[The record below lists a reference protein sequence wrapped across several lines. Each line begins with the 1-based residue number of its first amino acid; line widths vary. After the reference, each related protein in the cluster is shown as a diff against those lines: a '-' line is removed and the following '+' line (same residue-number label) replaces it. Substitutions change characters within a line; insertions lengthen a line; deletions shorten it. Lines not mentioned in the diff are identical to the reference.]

1 MSFLRADGRRR
12 VVITGGGMLS
22 ALGDDWN
29 EVYENLKLCRNK
41 IVYMKEWDVY
51 ERMNT
56 RLGCPYT
63 KELPSFP
70 RKKIR
75 GMGRVALLSLLATER
90 AFEMA
95 GLKKEDGEL
104 IDELHNGRTGIAYGS
119 CMGSMDSILDMFS
132 MINDNDVSKINSQT
146 YIKCMPQ
153 TCAANLSVYYSLRGR
168 IITTNTACT
177 SGSQSIGYAYEA
189 IASGIQDMMVAG
201 GAEELIPPDAA
212 AFDAMGATA
221 YDNAHPEQEPK
232 PFDKKRDGLVI
243 GEGAGTLILEDME
256 HAVKRGAKIYAEVAG
271 FGTNCDGTHITN
283 PNAETMAE
291 ALRLSIKDA
300 GISPDKI
307 GYVNAHGTSTSAGDV
322 AETNATYNVF
332 NRAVPISSTKSYIG
346 HTLGACGCVEA
357 WITVNMMNEGWFHP
371 TLNLTEPDENCG
383 KLDYIAGN
391 GREINTDYVMSNNFA
406 FGGVN
411 TSLIFKKFSD

>member
-1 MSFLRADGRRR
+1 MNFLRADGKRR
-12 VVITGGGMLS
+12 VVVTGGGMLT
-22 ALGDDWN
+22 ALGDSWS
-29 EVYENLKLCRNK
+29 EAYENLKSLKNK
-41 IVYMKEWDVY
+41 VVYMKDWDIY
-51 ERMNT
+51 EGMNT
-56 RLGCPYT
+56 RLACPYT

-90 AFEMA
+90 ALECA
-95 GLKKEDGEL
+95 QLKKEDGEIL
-104 IDELHNGRTGIAYGS
+104 EELHNGRTGIAYGS

-132 MINDNDVSKINSQT
+132 MITENDVSKINSQT

-168 IITTNTACT
+168 ILTTNTACT
-177 SGSQSIGYAYEA
+177 SGSQAIGYAYEA
-189 IASGIQDMMVAG
+189 IANGLQDMMIAG

-221 YDNAHPEQEPK
+221 YDNEHPEQEPK

-283 PNAETMAE
+283 PNSETMAE
-291 ALRLSIKDA
+291 ALRLAIKDA
-300 GISPDKI
+300 GISSEQI
-307 GYVNAHGTSTSAGDV
+307 G
-322 AETNATYNVF
+322 
-332 NRAVPISSTKSYIG
+332 
-346 HTLGACGCVEA
+346 
-357 WITVNMMNEGWFHP
+357 
-371 TLNLTEPDENCG
+371 
-383 KLDYIAGN
+383 
-391 GREINTDYVMSNNFA
+391 
-406 FGGVN
+406 
-411 TSLIFKKFSD
+411 

>member
-1 MSFLRADGRRR
+1 MYTRPDGKRR
-12 VVITGGGMLS
+12 VVVTGGGMLS
-22 ALGDDWN
+22 ALGDDWT
-29 EVYENLKLCRNK
+29 EVFENLKSLKNK
-41 IVYMKEWDVY
+41 IVYMKDWDVY
-51 ERMNT
+51 PGMNT
-56 RLGCPYT
+56 RLACPYT

-90 AFEMA
+90 AFECA
-95 GLKKEDGEL
+95 GLKNEEGEL
-104 IDELHNGRTGIAYGS
+104 IEELHNGRTGIAYGS
-119 CMGSMDSILDMFS
+119 CMGSMDSILDMFT
-132 MINDNDVSKINSQT
+132 MITGNDVSKINSQT

-189 IASGIQDMMVAG
+189 IANGIQDIMVAG

-221 YDNAHPEQEPK
+221 YDNEHPQEEPR
-232 PFDKKRDGLVI
+232 PFDVKRDGLVI
-243 GEGAGTLILEDME
+243 GEGAGSIILEDME

-283 PNAETMAE
+283 PNAATMAE
-291 ALRLSIKDA
+291 ALRLAVKNA
-300 GISPDKI
+300 GISSDEI
-307 GYVNAHGTSTSAGDV
+307 GYVNAHGTSTATGDI
-322 AETNATYNVF
+322 AETQEAFSVF

-357 WITVNMMNEGWFHP
+357 WITINMMNEGWFHP
-371 TLNLTEPDENCG
+371 TLNLTEVDEKCG
-383 KLDYIAGN
+383 ALDYIKGE
-391 GREINTDYVMSNNFA
+391 GRHIKTDYVMSNNFA

-411 TSLIFKKFSD
+411 TSLIFKRA